1 LRKALS
7 IIEWLCDFGFFE
19 KLEKTFIVKPSN
31 GSVDVLLVGAGFAG
45 IYLLDRLRDEGFK
58 VKTHEAA
65 SGLGGIWHWNCY
77 PGARVDSKADYY
89 QFALK
94 DVWHDWD
101 WSERFPGWEEMRA
114 YFRHLDRKL
123 DLSRD
128 ICFSTWVRAARF
140 DEAERLWLVESETVD
155 GTKVETRAKF
165 FVVCCGHGFV
175 PYIPKF
181 AGLDAFTG
189 ACYHTAQWPQ
199 KGVSMA
205 GQRVGVIGTGAS
217 GIQVAQEAAKVAR
230 SLTLF
235 QRTPAMCLPMRQ
247 RTLDAA
253 DNRRLRET
261 LADSL
266 KARENSYGGVDF
278 DFDPRLAVDVSAR
291 DRDALFESLWSRGG
305 LDYWLANFADS
316 LSDPRANA
324 YVYEFWRDKVCAR
337 IQDPT
342 VAELLAPTIAPHPFG
357 TRRVALE
364 QTYYDLFNE
373 RHVELVD
380 IQTNPIDEITTQGLR
395 TRNTEFEFDLLVI
408 ATGFD
413 SVTGG
418 LTQIDIRGADGTSL
432 EDKWSTGVRTYQGI
446 CTAGFP
452 NLLFTYGPQAPTA
465 FCNGP
470 TSAEYQGECI
480 VDCLRSLRDKQI
492 TRFEARIEEEKR
504 WGELCRQLATP
515 TLFDQANSWYMGA
528 NIPGK
533 HREMLMFTGGLP
545 LYLEELRKSHAAGYQ
560 DYLLD

>member
-1 LRKALS
+1 M
-7 IIEWLCDFGFFE
+7 
-19 KLEKTFIVKPSN
+19 KPSDEP
-31 GSVDVLLVGAGFAG
+31 VDVLLVGAGFAG

-114 YFRHLDRKL
+114 
-123 DLSRD
+123 
-128 ICFSTWVRAARF
+128 
-140 DEAERLWLVESETVD
+140 
-155 GTKVETRAKF
+155 
-165 FVVCCGHGFV
+165 
-175 PYIPKF
+175 
-181 AGLDAFTG
+181 
-189 ACYHTAQWPQ
+189 
-199 KGVSMA
+199 
-205 GQRVGVIGTGAS
+205 
-217 GIQVAQEAAKVAR
+217 
-230 SLTLF
+230 
-235 QRTPAMCLPMRQ
+235 
-247 RTLDAA
+247 
-253 DNRRLRET
+253 
-261 LADSL
+261 
-266 KARENSYGGVDF
+266 
-278 DFDPRLAVDVSAR
+278 
-291 DRDALFESLWSRGG
+291 
-305 LDYWLANFADS
+305 
-316 LSDPRANA
+316 NA

-380 IQTNPIDEITTQGLR
+380 IQTNPIDEITTQGMR

-504 WGELCRQLATP
+504 WGELCRQLAAP

-533 HREMLMFTGGLP
+533 HREMLMYTGGLP